1 MTTINIRAAA
11 FLVLLFCI
19 SSCKKDYLEYT
30 YPIDGTLVESEIFGS
45 DRHARGLLNTVYFG
59 LGNTMNRFGNIGNTA
74 SEKSLEAGRFGEFNG
89 EVGFAAGSDE
99 AVSANTGS
107 SINILTNGSW
117 GPNRVYDEFY
127 GDAYYFLRKANLFIE
142 KAPTSAI
149 SPVSAVTDLV
159 GQAYFLRA
167 FYHFELMKRYGSFI
181 LATSTF
187 QFDENLDVPKN
198 TFDEVV
204 AQIVSDCNKAA
215 TDITAI
221 SQTQYSAGEKGR
233 ATKAAALA
241 LKSRTLLYA
250 ASPLNNPTNDLAK
263 WQAAADAAQEFITV
277 TGSNHGLAATA
288 IQYQELW
295 NFTTQPYNREVIFA
309 AQPALTNQIDRTN
322 SPPSYDNALG
332 RTNPTQDLVDA
343 FEMKTTGLPPF
354 NPDGTINTA
363 SGYNAA
369 NPYANRDDRLT
380 YFINGNGQIWWT
392 GSPAIQTYEG
402 GKDRISVE
410 DRVTQTGYYMRKFLA
425 NNVRW
430 SGSVSTARRYWV
442 FFRYAEILL
451 NQAEALNEAQG
462 PAAALASINLVRQRV
477 SLPALQISNPAGN
490 GYVAPSK
497 EAMRARIQNE
507 RRVELCFE
515 DHRFFDVRRWK
526 LGEQLFNKPVRGV
539 VITSSNGSATGTMTY
554 NYVNVQNRV
563 FDTKMYRFP
572 FPQTEINKTTK
583 LVQNAGW

>member
-1 MTTINIRAAA
+1 MTTINIRTVA
-11 FLVLLFCI
+11 FLVLFFCI

-59 LGNTMNRFGNIGNTA
+59 LGNTMNKFGNIGNTA
-74 SEKSLEAGRFGEFNG
+74 SEKNLEVGRFGEFNG
-89 EVGFAAGSDE
+89 EVGFAAASDE
-99 AVSANTGS
+99 AVSANTSS

-181 LATSTF
+181 LSTSTF
-187 QFDENLDVPKN
+187 QFEEDLDKPKN

-204 AQIVSDCNKAA
+204 TQIISDCNKAA

-250 ASPLNNPTNDLAK
+250 ASPLNNPSNDLTK

-277 TGSNHGLAATA
+277 AGSNHALAANA

-309 AQPALTNQIDRTN
+309 AQPVLTNQIDRTN

-343 FEMKTTGLPPF
+343 FEMKTTGLLPF
-354 NPDGTINTA
+354 NADGTVNAA
-363 SGYNAA
+363 SGYNPA
-369 NPYANRDDRLT
+369 NPYANRDDRLA

-402 GKDRISVE
+402 GKDRIPVE

-430 SGSVSTARRYWV
+430 SGSTSTARRYWV

-462 PAAALASINLVRQRV
+462 PGAALASINLVRQRV
-477 SLPALQISNPAGN
+477 GLPALQITTPAGN
-490 GYVAPSK
+490 GYVLPLK

-539 VITSSNGSATGTMTY
+539 VITSSNGGPTGTMAY

-563 FDTKMYRFP
+563 FNAKMYWFP

-583 LVQNAGW
+583 LAQNPGW